1 MRTPPIAMTSD
12 LIPYKYAKQLKI
24 LKRMK
29 SQLPYEY
36 ATVVLKFDDTSL
48 CGKQRL
54 PYEYARC
61 STTERERYEKRKKRK
76 NMNSLW
82 VRKGTENV
90 MITLFRYFY
99 REVH

>member
-24 LKRMK
+24 LKRVK
-29 SQLPYEY
+29 SKLPYEY

-48 CGKQRL
+48 CERQGL

-61 STTERERYEKRKKRK
+61 STKERERYEKRKRRKKYDFPMGTQGHRKRYDHA
-76 NMNSLW
+76 
-82 VRKGTENV
+82 
-90 MITLFRYFY
+90 F
-99 REVH
+99 